1 MEIVSGAPGAPPRI
15 PASADALTGLSAVQ
29 VEQRQSRGEVN
40 VVPPPNTRSYK
51 RILREHAFTPIN
63 TILYAIAIVL
73 IVLGL
78 WGDALVTGGLVV
90 ANVVVGMAQETRAK
104 RKLDHIALLSR
115 PRATVIRDGREQVID
130 PAEIVRDDLLV
141 LKPGGQVLVDGTL
154 LRANAL
160 SVDES
165 LLTGESD
172 PVLKPAGGRVVSGS
186 FAVAGGGVYQ
196 AEQVGEQSLAQ
207 RMTQS
212 AQAFRATQTPLQQEV
227 GFVLRAIA
235 FLAVALTV
243 QWAAAY
249 YHAHH
254 DLPLRESVQAAA
266 VLVSLVPQGLSLMTT
281 VVYAIAAVRM
291 SGKGAL
297 IQRMNAIESCSHVD
311 TLCLDKTGTLTSNK
325 LELREVRSLAGDL
338 SAAQIRARL
347 EVFAASVSDGNRT
360 IDAILAAGAGV
371 RRPVR
376 DEVPFTSERKWSGL
390 YLEDAGAGGVYIL
403 GAPEVLAPA
412 LRPGADFHEL
422 EHEWQEAGLRVLLLA
437 HRPDAV
443 ALHDSRGQPR
453 LPADLRP
460 LALLCFAD
468 ELRDEAQATLNRFTE
483 AGVSPKIISG
493 DNPETVAALARQAG
507 IASTKTLSGL
517 DLDNWDDAQLEVVVQ
532 DVNVFGRVT
541 PNQKERIVRLLR
553 RNGHYVAMIGDGV
566 NDVPALKQADL
577 AVAMAGGSEISRAV
591 ADVVLLDDSFAALPR
606 AFQEG
611 QRILRGMEDIVCLFL
626 ARTLS
631 LAFVILVVALFAV
644 DFPVTPKHN
653 SLLALLTV
661 GIPTLAMA
669 AWAQP
674 GLTPRHIVVS
684 TTRFVLPAA
693 VSIGFVCLVV
703 FFFFLRTMDDIGVA
717 RTAMTTTAVLCG
729 IVLILFVDPPSPA
742 WVGGHG
748 LRAGHRQTMLALGM
762 LALFL
767 VALIWPPLTDFFGL
781 SPLPFTAHAM
791 LVLVV
796 IGWAVS
802 LRWLWRLDPR
812 ALLAGLRRRTSAH
825 GDQ

>member
-1 MEIVSGAPGAPPRI
+1 MEIVSGVAGVPPRT
-15 PASADALTGLSAVQ
+15 AAGADGLIGLSAAQ
-29 VEQRQSRGEVN
+29 VEQRRARGELN
-40 VVPPPNTRSYK
+40 VVPPPSTRSYR

-63 TILYAIAIVL
+63 TLLYAIAIVL

-78 WGDALVTGGLVV
+78 YGDALVTGGLVV
-90 ANVVVGMAQETRAK
+90 ANVVVGMTQETRAK
-104 RKLDHIALLSR
+104 RKLDRIALLAR

-154 LRANAL
+154 IRANAL
-160 SVDES
+160 TVDES
-165 LLTGESD
+165 LLTGEAD
-172 PVLKPAGGRVVSGS
+172 PVPKTAGSRVVSGS

-196 AEQVGEQSLAQ
+196 AEQVGEHSLAQ
-207 RMTQS
+207 RMTES
-212 AQAFRATQTPLQQEV
+212 ARAFRVVQTPLQREV
-227 GFVLRAIA
+227 GLVLRAIA

-243 QWAAAY
+243 QWAVAY
-249 YHAHH
+249 YRAHH

-325 LELREVRSLAGDL
+325 LALREVRSLAPDL
-338 SAAQIRARL
+338 TAAQVRARL

-360 IDAILAAGAGV
+360 IDAILADGPGV
-371 RRPVR
+371 RRPIR
-376 DEVPFTSERKWSGL
+376 DEVPFTSARKWSGL
-390 YLEDAGAGGVYIL
+390 YLEDAGAGGIYIL
-403 GAPEVLAPA
+403 GAPEVLARAMAPS
-412 LRPGADFHEL
+412 ADFAEL
-422 EHEWQEAGLRVLLLA
+422 EQEWQEAGLRVLLFA
-437 HRPDAV
+437 YRPDATP
-443 ALHDSRGQPR
+443 LHDNRGEPR
-453 LPADLRP
+453 LPGDLQA
-460 LALLCFAD
+460 LALLSFAD
-468 ELRDEAQATLNRFTE
+468 ELRDEAQATLDRFTE

-493 DNPETVAALARQAG
+493 DHPETVAALARQAG
-507 IASTKTLSGL
+507 IHSTKTVSGL
-517 DLDNWDDAQLEVVVQ
+517 DLDNWDDAQLQVVVQ

-541 PNQKERIVRLLR
+541 PSQKERIVRLLR
-553 RNGHYVAMIGDGV
+553 RDGHYVAMIGDGV

-577 AVAMAGGSEISRAV
+577 AVAMASGSEVSRAV

-674 GLTPRHIVVS
+674 GLTPRHIIVS

-693 VSIGFVCLVV
+693 ATIGFVCLIV
-703 FFFFLRTMDDIGVA
+703 F
-717 RTAMTTTAVLCG
+717 
-729 IVLILFVDPPSPA
+729 
-742 WVGGHG
+742 
-748 LRAGHRQTMLALGM
+748 
-762 LALFL
+762 
-767 VALIWPPLTDFFGL
+767 
-781 SPLPFTAHAM
+781 
-791 LVLVV
+791 
-796 IGWAVS
+796 
-802 LRWLWRLDPR
+802 
-812 ALLAGLRRRTSAH
+812 
-825 GDQ
+825 